1 MSLLSEFRDIDTI
14 HHLERVVLNDQGIPV
29 IGAIRS
35 LSHIGAVR
43 AIPTLEELL
52 RRRLSEDIRIEAE
65 RAIFEIRSK
74 SLKDRTDDAASA
86 YIEQLLNSLNS
97 DSCFEA
103 ASAVAELSSQHPYLS
118 NDERLTIL
126 HGIRDYVQPQV
137 MDKDKTLFDALIA
150 VALWRNGEKE
160 KIEIVFNLLKSS
172 DSHERVNAVTALSL
186 VHIPRTTDALVEIM
200 LHDESPPVVYAS
212 VDSLAK
218 VGDLSTVPLLRTAA
232 QRDPENLR
240 DAVQRAVD
248 QIVKREGPSGPEAHT
263 EGAVKLP

>member
-1 MSLLSEFRDIDTI
+1 
-14 HHLERVVLNDQGIPV
+14 
-29 IGAIRS
+29 
-35 LSHIGAVR
+35 
-43 AIPTLEELL
+43 
-52 RRRLSEDIRIEAE
+52 
-65 RAIFEIRSK
+65 
-74 SLKDRTDDAASA
+74 
-86 YIEQLLNSLNS
+86 
-97 DSCFEA
+97 
-103 ASAVAELSSQHPYLS
+103 
-118 NDERLTIL
+118 
-126 HGIRDYVQPQV
+126 
-137 MDKDKTLFDALIA
+137 
-150 VALWRNGEKE
+150 
-160 KIEIVFNLLKSS
+160 
-172 DSHERVNAVTALSL
+172 